1 MLSGEVSLGC
11 QQAGPGSLASH
22 TLGISVQGISLG
34 GVGEVSIWEFSGHE
48 NYFMLYDHFIG
59 NSNCI
64 HVVMFS
70 LAESLSV
77 QITQVQRSIWKDN
90 ITSLTLKTSLTRT
103 KDPINLPRDL

>member
-77 QITQVQRSIWKDN
+77 QITQVHRYYNTNGQYGKI
-90 ITSLTLKTSLTRT
+90 I
-103 KDPINLPRDL
+103 